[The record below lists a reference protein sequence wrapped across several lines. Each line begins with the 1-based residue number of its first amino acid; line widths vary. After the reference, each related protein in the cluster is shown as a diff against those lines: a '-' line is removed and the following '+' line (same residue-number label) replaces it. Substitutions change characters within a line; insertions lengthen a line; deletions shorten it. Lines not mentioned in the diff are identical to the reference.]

1 MYDYDMR
8 SLKNRVLEV
17 KPPSRIEVFQLAKS
31 GEIRMSQYRVTGTTS
46 ALW

>member
-1 MYDYDMR
+1 MCDYNMM
-8 SLKNRVLEV
+8 SLKNRVPKV
-17 KPPSRIEVFQLAKS
+17 KPPSKIEVFQLAKS